1 MKKFTDSVSEQ
12 TQKAIAEICN
22 EAPEKAAAL
31 IEWGNALDL
40 DGQNVGELY
49 SFILFGGLAVVG
61 SIMILYALC
70 KKKKE
75 ES

>member
-31 IEWGNALDL
+31 IEWGNALYL
-40 DGQNVGELY
+40 DGQIVGELH
-49 SFILFGGLAVVG
+49 SFILFGSLTVVG
-61 SIMILYALC
+61 SIMILYTLY
-70 KKKKE
+70 KKKKG